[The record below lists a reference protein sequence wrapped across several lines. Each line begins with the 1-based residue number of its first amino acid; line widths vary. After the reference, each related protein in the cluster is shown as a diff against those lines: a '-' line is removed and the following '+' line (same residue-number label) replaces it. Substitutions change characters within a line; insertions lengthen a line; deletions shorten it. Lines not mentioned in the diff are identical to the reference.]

1 MADPSAF
8 LSRRRTA
15 NHARPTHGL
24 EVGTAVTVEATEP
37 VIAVIAPTCEGG
49 SRGNGVLRS
58 EDKPVGAAEP
68 SLADSGLLGSLARGD
83 RHAATPALR
92 PQDLPGS
99 SSILGELATDLATEH
114 GENDPNKR
122 DRVKQAG
129 RKDGN

>member
-15 NHARPTHGL
+15 NRARPTHGL
-24 EVGTAVTVEATEP
+24 EAGTAVTVEATEP
-37 VIAVIAPTCEGG
+37 VIAVITPTCEGG
-49 SRGNGVLRS
+49 SRDNGVLRA

-92 PQDLPGS
+92 PGDLPGS

-122 DRVKQAG
+122 DRVKQVG

>member
-1 MADPSAF
+1 VSKQAAAIR
-8 LSRRRTA
+8 LTGERLRRVNA
-15 NHARPTHGL
+15 
-24 EVGTAVTVEATEP
+24 TVVMCA
-37 VIAVIAPTCEGG
+37 
-49 SRGNGVLRS
+49 
-58 EDKPVGAAEP
+58 EDKQVGAAEP

-83 RHAATPALR
+83 RHVATPALR
-92 PQDLPGS
+92 PRDLPGS

>member
-24 EVGTAVTVEATEP
+24 EVGTAATVEATEP

-68 SLADSGLLGSLARGD
+68 SLADSGLLGSLARDD
-83 RHAATPALR
+83 RHARGSCSTP
-92 PQDLPGS
+92 PGF
-99 SSILGELATDLATEH
+99 A
-114 GENDPNKR
+114 
-122 DRVKQAG
+122 RVVINS
-129 RKDGN
+129 R